1 MNEPLNVVYDMVV
14 DFARPS
20 KTNTVLV
27 MQNDANSRV
36 LRFILMNQGR
46 PFDTS
51 GVAIVV
57 IKAVKPDGK
66 VIYDNAS
73 VSQDSDGKN
82 INEVV
87 YTVPP
92 ALTSTSGQVTMTITL
107 QSAANESISSF
118 ENYLLTRNE
127 LYNEDDYASDD
138 DLSGFRDILS
148 RATEAVAKIEEL
160 TKQSA
165 LPNPYPL
172 RIIMGDQTFSYDG
185 SLLVNVPLTGIAYL
199 GNKKKETAV
208 IA

>member
-1 MNEPLNVVYDMVV
+1 MEPMNVVYDMVV

-51 GVAIVV
+51 GVAIVS

-199 GNKKKETAV
+199 GDKKKETAV

>member
-1 MNEPLNVVYDMVV
+1 MNVVYDMVV

-51 GVAIVV
+51 GVAIVS

-185 SLLVNVPLTGIAYL
+185 SLPVNVPLTGIAYL

>member
-1 MNEPLNVVYDMVV
+1 MNIVYDMVV

-27 MQNDANSRV
+27 MQNDSNSRV
-36 LRFILMNQGR
+36 LRFILMDQGKA
-46 PFDTS
+46 FDTKD
-51 GVAIVV
+51 VAIVS

-73 VSQDSDGKN
+73 VSQNSDGEN
-82 INEVV
+82 INEIM
-87 YTVPP
+87 YTVPLS
-92 ALTSTSGQVTMTITL
+92 LTASAGQVTMTISL

-127 LYNEDDYASDD
+127 LYNENDYASDD

-172 RIIMGDQTFSYDG
+172 RVQLGDQTISYDG
-185 SLLVNVPLTGIAYL
+185 SILVNLPLTGIAYL
-199 GNKKKETAV
+199 GKDKKETTI

>member
-1 MNEPLNVVYDMVV
+1 M
-14 DFARPS
+14 
-20 KTNTVLV
+20 
-27 MQNDANSRV
+27 
-36 LRFILMNQGR
+36 
-46 PFDTS
+46 
-51 GVAIVV
+51 
-57 IKAVKPDGK
+57 KPDGK

-73 VSQDSDGKN
+73 VSQNSDGEN
-82 INEVV
+82 INEIM

-92 ALTSTSGQVTMTITL
+92 SMTAAAGQVTMTISL

-127 LYNEDDYASDD
+127 LYNENDYASDD

-172 RIIMGDQTFSYDG
+172 RVQLGDQTISYDG
-185 SLLVNVPLTGIAYL
+185 SILVNLPLTGIAYL
-199 GNKKKETAV
+199 GKDKKETTI

>member
-1 MNEPLNVVYDMVV
+1 MEPMNVVYDMVV

-51 GVAIVV
+51 GVAIVS

-82 INEVV
+82 IN
-87 YTVPP
+87 
-92 ALTSTSGQVTMTITL
+92 
-107 QSAANESISSF
+107 
-118 ENYLLTRNE
+118 
-127 LYNEDDYASDD
+127 

-185 SLLVNVPLTGIAYL
+185 SLIVNVHLTGIAYL